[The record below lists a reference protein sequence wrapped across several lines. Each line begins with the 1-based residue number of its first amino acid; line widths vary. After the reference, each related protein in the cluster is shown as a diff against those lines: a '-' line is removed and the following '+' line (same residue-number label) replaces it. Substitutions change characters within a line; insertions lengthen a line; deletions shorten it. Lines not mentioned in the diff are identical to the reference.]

1 MTERTTT
8 ASPAAAPAPDAA
20 APAIGAARHPLAHL
34 LDDPRLTAMGLCHET
49 HSGLIAAVEPG
60 LAEHGFTSSS
70 FEVLIRLARSDG
82 HRLQMTELARQS
94 TLSNSGLTRVVDRLE
109 DGGLVRRVQDGS
121 DKRVWYSELTV
132 AGLDA
137 LLSSLPSH
145 IETVDAVLTS
155 VLEPDELEA
164 FTGALR
170 KIRAVVKPGADPAL
184 SPP

>member
-1 MTERTTT
+1 MTERSTTERASSAT
-8 ASPAAAPAPDAA
+8 AASDAPTVGA
-20 APAIGAARHPLAHL
+20 AARHPLAHL

-70 FEVLIRLARSDG
+70 FEVLIRLARSVG

-109 DGGLVRRVQDGS
+109 DGGLARRVQDGA
-121 DKRVWYSELTV
+121 DKRIWYTELTPR
-132 AGLDA
+132 GLDA
-137 LLSSLPSH
+137 LLSSLPDH

-155 VLEPDELEA
+155 VLDASELEA
-164 FTGALR
+164 FTAALR
-170 KIRAVVKPGADPAL
+170 KIRAVVKPGADPELNQA
-184 SPP
+184 